1 MSRLENQLTQL
12 TDAILKSFFPTFIVF
27 SPSHELMPPL
37 SLCENPSFGALAWE
51 ILNHGLWYDSDMGI
65 LQSPA
70 GNDDAWP
77 GMYTAD
83 SAVRMFHVN

>member
-12 TDAILKSFFPTFIVF
+12 TDAISVFFPTFIVF
-27 SPSHELMPPL
+27 SPSHELMPPVSL
-37 SLCENPSFGALAWE
+37 SENPTFGVLPWE

-70 GNDDAWP
+70 GNSDAQP
-77 GMYTAD
+77 GVYTAD
-83 SAVRMFHVN
+83 SAVWMFHVN